1 MASITRNFLKIIL
14 MFFCSLYL
22 SSCQTPKEELVVSKK
37 EQKEIEIAILMPN
50 NGSDSVV
57 GKQYKDL
64 IKMGLND
71 GVKSYI
77 HVTSYD
83 GSDEKNILA
92 AMDKIIARK
101 TKIILGPLYSNFTS
115 LIAEKAKD
123 NNIVII
129 TMSNNPALADEKL
142 FVFGHAPLKQLLR
155 IVNYYSS
162 DHKDFMAL
170 LPMGKHSQTV
180 VNQVMQNILIQKNA
194 TLLRTEFYDDSPESI
209 AKAVKNIS
217 DNTDIV
223 NERSDTT
230 KPVIYLSDDSKN
242 LNLLAY
248 SIRKYNLDKKAIL
261 IGDNRVDIDY
271 PENIDI
277 SFTGSLN
284 LLNSKVPERAKALG
298 INHMSFMHLLAY
310 DLGRMTSSF
319 IGNEFDLNRFLNR
332 MNSRQPYI
340 GLSGNIHFVDGIA
353 QRQYDI
359 IRKENG
365 DYSTVSGEK

>member
-1 MASITRNFLKIIL
+1 MASIKHKLRIFLS
-14 MFFCSLYL
+14 FFCLIYL
-22 SSCQTPKEELVVSKK
+22 TSCQTPKEEPISFPKK

-50 NGSDSVV
+50 QGPDNIV

-71 GVKSYI
+71 GIKSYI

-83 GSDEKNILA
+83 GSDEKNVLA
-92 AMDKIIARK
+92 AMDKIVARK

-115 LIAEKAKD
+115 LIAEKAKAND
-123 NNIVII
+123 IIII
-129 TMSNNPALADEKL
+129 TMSNNPALAEDKL
-142 FVFGHAPLKQLLR
+142 FVFGHAPLKQLIR
-155 IVNYYSS
+155 IINYYASN

-170 LPMGKHSQTV
+170 LPKGKHSQTIS
-180 VNQVMQNILIQKNA
+180 QVMQNILIQKNA
-194 TLLRTEFYDDSPESI
+194 SLSRTEFYEDNPESI
-209 AKAVKNIS
+209 AKAARNIS
-217 DNTDIV
+217 DNTDII

-230 KPVIYLSDDSKN
+230 KPVIYLSDDPKN
-242 LNLLAY
+242 LNILAD

-261 IGDNRVDIDY
+261 IGDNRIDIDY

-284 LLNSKVPERAKALG
+284 LLNSNVPDRAKDLG
-298 INHMSFMHLLAY
+298 INHMGFIHLLSY
-310 DLGRMTSSF
+310 DLGRITANY
-319 IGNEFDLNRFLNR
+319 IGNEFASERFLNR

-340 GLSGNIHFVDGIA
+340 GLSGNIHFIDGVA
-353 QRQYDI
+353 QRRYDI

-365 DYSTVSGEK
+365 VYSTVSGN

>member
-1 MASITRNFLKIIL
+1 MASIKHKLRIVLS
-14 MFFCSLYL
+14 FFCLIYL
-22 SSCQTPKEELVVSKK
+22 SSCQTPKEEAIAPFKK

-50 NGSDSVV
+50 NGADSIF

-83 GSDEKNILA
+83 GSDEQNVLA
-92 AMDKIIARK
+92 AMDKIVARK

-115 LIAEKAKD
+115 LIAEKAKAND
-123 NNIVII
+123 IIII
-129 TMSNNPALADEKL
+129 TMSNNPALADDKL
-142 FVFGHAPLKQLLR
+142 FVFGHAPLKQLIR
-155 IVNYYSS
+155 IVNYYGSN
-162 DHKDFMAL
+162 HKDFMAL
-170 LPMGKHSQTV
+170 LPAGKHSGT

-194 TLLRTEFYDDSPESI
+194 TLLRTEYYEDNPESI
-209 AKAVKNIS
+209 GKAVSNIS
-217 DNTDIV
+217 DNTDII

-230 KPVIYLSDDSKN
+230 KPVIYLSDDPKN
-242 LNLLAY
+242 LNLLAG
-248 SIRKYNLDKKAIL
+248 SIHRYNLDRKAIL
-261 IGDNRVDIDY
+261 IGDNRIDIDY
-271 PENIDI
+271 LENIDI

-284 LLNSKVPERAKALG
+284 LLNSNVPERAKALG
-298 INHMSFMHLLAY
+298 INHMGFMLLLAY

-319 IGNEFDLNRFLNR
+319 IGNEFDLDRFLNR

-340 GLSGNIHFVDGIA
+340 GLSGNIHFVDSIA

-359 IRKENG
+359 IRKESG
-365 DYSTVSGEK
+365 IYSTVSGN

>member
-1 MASITRNFLKIIL
+1 MASITRNFAKIIL

-22 SSCQTPKEELVVSKK
+22 SSCQTSKEETIVPVKK
-37 EQKEIEIAILMPN
+37 GQKEIEIAILMPN
-50 NGSDSVV
+50 QGPDSVV

-83 GSDEKNILA
+83 GSDEKNVLA
-92 AMDKIIARK
+92 AMDKIVARK

-115 LIAEKAKD
+115 LIAEKAKA

-129 TMSNNPALADEKL
+129 TMSNNPALADDKL
-142 FVFGHAPLKQLLR
+142 FVFGHAPLKQLIR
-155 IVNYYSS
+155 IVNYYGSS
-162 DHKDFMAL
+162 HKDFMAL
-170 LPMGKHSQTV
+170 LPTGKHSQTV
-180 VNQVMQNILIQKNA
+180 SQVMQNILIQKNA
-194 TLLRTEFYDDSPESI
+194 TLALTEFYEDNPESI
-209 AKAVKNIS
+209 AKAVKNVS
-217 DNTDIV
+217 DNTDVI

-230 KPVIYLSDDSKN
+230 KPIIYISDDPKN
-242 LNLLAY
+242 LSLLAG
-248 SIRKYNLDKKAIL
+248 SINKYNLDKKAIL
-261 IGDNRVDIDY
+261 IGDNRIDVDC

-284 LLNSKVPERAKALG
+284 TFNSNVPERAKAFG
-298 INHMSFMHLLAY
+298 INHMGFMHLLAY
-310 DLGRMTSSF
+310 DLGRMTASF
-319 IGNEFDLNRFLNR
+319 IGNEFDLSRFLNR
-332 MNSRQPYI
+332 INSRQNYI
-340 GLSGNIHFVDGIA
+340 GLSGNIHFIDSIA

-365 DYSTVSGEK
+365 AYTTVSGN

>member
-1 MASITRNFLKIIL
+1 MANIARKFSKIIL

-22 SSCQTPKEELVVSKK
+22 SSCQTPKKEVIVPVKK
-37 EQKEIEIAILMPN
+37 EQKEIEVAILMPN
-50 NGSDSVV
+50 NGHDKIV
-57 GKQYKDL
+57 GTQYKDL

-83 GSDEKNILA
+83 GSDEKNVLA

-115 LIAEKAKD
+115 LIAEKAKAND
-123 NNIVII
+123 IIII
-129 TMSNNPALADEKL
+129 TMSNNPALAEDKL
-142 FVFGHAPLKQLLR
+142 FVFGHAPLKQLIR
-155 IVNYYSS
+155 VINYYGSN
-162 DHKDFMAL
+162 HKDFMAL
-170 LPMGKHSQTV
+170 LPTGKHSETI
-180 VNQVMQNILIQKNA
+180 NQVMQNILIQKNA
-194 TLLRTEFYDDSPESI
+194 TLLRTEFYEDNPESI
-209 AKAVKNIS
+209 AKAVRNIS
-217 DNTDIV
+217 DNTDII

-230 KPVIYLSDDSKN
+230 KPIIYLSDDPKN
-242 LNLLAY
+242 LSLLAG
-248 SIRKYNLDKKAIL
+248 SINKYNLDKKAIL

-284 LLNSKVPERAKALG
+284 LLNSNVPERAKAIG
-298 INHMSFMHLLAY
+298 INHMGFMHLLAY
-310 DLGRMTSSF
+310 DLGRMTASY
-319 IGNEFDLNRFLNR
+319 IGNEFDLERFLNR

-359 IRKENG
+359 IKKENG
-365 DYSTVSGEK
+365 VYATVAGS